1 VTGRVNLI
9 ANTLTDVS
17 TAVVEQG
24 GKVTIGVLEKGGS
37 AIVGGFEFLDNVAT
51 VGVIASE
58 GWVEE
63 ARASKEGKADRR
75 AFNRVKDAEAL
86 KLEIAA
92 YSAAKAS

>member
-17 TAVVEQG
+17 TAVVETG
-24 GKVTIGVLEKGGS
+24 GETVVGVIEKGGS
-37 AIVGGFEFLDNVAT
+37 AVVKGFTFLDNVGEVA
-51 VGVIASE
+51 VIASE

-63 ARASKEGKADRR
+63 AKASKEGKADRR

-86 KLEIAA
+86 KLEISA
-92 YSAAKAS
+92 YNAAKAS